1 MTRRPPRTQRLA
13 VAVRWPVGLA
23 WTSWRYMWRT
33 TPIHRWELIGSRA
46 EDLPPPFPEGVDR
59 TDVQHIDAGVGAVF
73 HRVYRT
79 SIRAS
84 ALSSEGLMARIAAD
98 PDVMVPSEIAK
109 FQKVRGRP
117 GDLAVG
123 DEFVVRMP
131 GPWDGPVRVIA
142 RTAEGFRLATLD
154 GHLEA
159 GQIEFCAHSGSR
171 SIEFV
176 IESWARSGDRLS
188 DFLYAHLRMAKEI
201 QLHMWTSVLERVV
214 RLAHGRMDGG
224 IHVLTRR
231 VEEDDGGEPWR
242 RGAGHSLAGLR
253 DRSVNFDASQ
263 EAEHTA
269 SDGWNVDDLSV
280 ELPPEQSGEPVDG
293 GSWQTARQLVDDY
306 QVADP
311 GRLRAVFDA
320 DAPLENRDML
330 LEIRFLFL
338 RIYVGVRI
346 RGPYD
351 ERRLVEGRPARVFGW
366 SYRTLDGHFEV
377 GEMHYQIWKWL
388 DDGTVEFRIHAY
400 SRGATDV
407 PLWVRLGFRLVGRR
421 QQLAYYRNA
430 CRRMRRLTESQLD
443 LADVRRRGTCT
454 Q

>member
-1 MTRRPPRTQRLA
+1 MTRRPPHMQRLA

-46 EDLPPPFPEGVDR
+46 EDLPPPLPEGVDLD
-59 TDVQHIDAGVGAVF
+59 DVQHLDDGTGAVF
-73 HRVYRT
+73 HRIYRT

-84 ALSSEGLMARIAAD
+84 VLSAEGLMARIAAD
-98 PDVMVPSEIAK
+98 PDVMVPSEMAK
-109 FQKVRGRP
+109 FQKVRGRS
-117 GDLAVG
+117 GELAVG
-123 DEFVVRMP
+123 DEYVVRMP
-131 GPWDGPVRVIA
+131 GPWDGPVRVVA

-171 SIEFV
+171 STEFV

-214 RLAHGRMDGG
+214 TLAQGRMDGG
-224 IHVLTRR
+224 IQVLTRR
-231 VEEDDGGEPWR
+231 VDQDDGAKPRR
-242 RGAGHSLAGLR
+242 RGAGRSLADLGG
-253 DRSVNFDASQ
+253 RSVNFDASRPG
-263 EAEHTA
+263 EHTA
-269 SDGWNVDDLSV
+269 SDGWHVDDLSV
-280 ELPPEQSGEPVDG
+280 ELPGEPSGEPVDG
-293 GSWQTARQLVDDY
+293 DSWQTARQLVDDY

-311 GRLRAVFDA
+311 GRLHAAFDA

-338 RIYVGVRI
+338 RIHAGVRVG
-346 RGPYD
+346 GPYD

-366 SYRTLDGHFEV
+366 SYRTLEGHFEM
-377 GEMHYQIWKWL
+377 GEMHYEIWKWL
-388 DDGTVEFRIHAY
+388 DDGAVEFRIHAY
-400 SRGATDV
+400 SRGAPDV
-407 PLWVRLGFRLVGRR
+407 ALWKRLGFRLVGRR

-430 CRRMRRLTESQLD
+430 CRRMRRLTESQLN
-443 LADVRRRGTCT
+443 LADVRRRGACT